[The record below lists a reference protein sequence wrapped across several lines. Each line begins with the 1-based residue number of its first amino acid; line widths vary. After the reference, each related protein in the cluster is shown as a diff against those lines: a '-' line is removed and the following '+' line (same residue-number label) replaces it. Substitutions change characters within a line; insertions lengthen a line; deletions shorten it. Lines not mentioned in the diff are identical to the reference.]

1 MHSLSISDGAV
12 SGQVRSWL
20 RVEGFAV
27 VALSV
32 FLYKISGWSW
42 WMFLA
47 LLLTPDLSMLPYP
60 INPKVGGASTTSS
73 TVILCRWF
81 WRPSPSP
88 SVALECCRTSIYGR
102 PTLAWIGFWAT
113 V

>member
-12 SGQVRSWL
+12 SGQVGSWL

-42 WMFLA
+42 
-47 LLLTPDLSMLPYP
+47 
-60 INPKVGGASTTSS
+60 
-73 TVILCRWF
+73 
-81 WRPSPSP
+81 
-88 SVALECCRTSIYGR
+88 
-102 PTLAWIGFWAT
+102 
-113 V
+113 